1 MIEEE
6 KDDLMDSLSE
16 WKEDDVSWAQDEP
29 VVVEETATDTEA
41 TETTTET
48 ETITATETTT
58 ATADWISELN
68 KSFGAN
74 YSTVDELKSV
84 FDEYSTLKE
93 KTSKI
98 SNFDAISQ
106 RVEKLEK
113 EKELLIEKYR
123 EKSDPK
129 SLFANDIEYKRNQL
143 MKINPS
149 VNGEVAKKA
158 FDIDLSTAN
167 PLDVIALNMQLTSSK
182 IAGGE
187 VGAKETFLLK
197 NGIDVEMGSDGSIDL
212 SELSRAQTNL
222 INIEAEE
229 AAKNIA
235 KLRDSVQMPE
245 QPKEIE
251 ALISEW
257 MESKREPEFDMK
269 QWDGAVE
276 SVVKGVDV
284 FEVKDGDT
292 VLYSEPVDLEF
303 KKGLDAVIRETILKG
318 KLANTKENVEAMKE
332 EIKKAY
338 AVENMTEIMKRFKS
352 ATELKIKE
360 AVHNKLH
367 NDTDPDKGHQAS
379 KPSSGYTTPLN
390 KVLGIR

>member
-6 KDDLMDSLSE
+6 KDDLMDSMSE

-29 VVVEETATDTEA
+29 VATEA
-41 TETTTET
+41 EPTPDVEGSEPTP
-48 ETITATETTT
+48 ITDEPKNEPTV
-58 ATADWISELN
+58 TADWISELN

-84 FDEYSTLKE
+84 FDEYGTLKE

-98 SNFDAISQ
+98 EGFDAI
-106 RVEKLEK
+106 LK
-113 EKELLIEKYR
+113 ENEQLKTRQDLLIEKYR
-123 EKSDPK
+123 ELNDPK

-149 VNGEVAKKA
+149 VNGEVSRRI

-167 PLDVIALNMQLTSSK
+167 PLDVIALNLQLTSSK
-182 IAGGE
+182 ITGGE
-187 VGAKETFLLK
+187 AGAKELFLARHSMESL
-197 NGIDVEMGSDGSIDL
+197 IDESGNVDL
-212 SELSRAQTNL
+212 SELTRAQTNL

-284 FEVKDGDT
+284 FEVKDGDI
-292 VLYSEPVDLEF
+292 VLYSEPVDVEF

-367 NDTDPDKGHQAS
+367 NDTDPDKGHQAP
-379 KPSSGYTTPLN
+379 KPSSGYTTPIN
-390 KVLGIR
+390 KILGIG